1 MKFIVAPRKYKWRL
15 KIIDREISYENT
27 MRFPNFRLKHFP
39 LEEEDKEIVVSEKDG
54 STQTSQV
61 RRRKI
66 VKKVASEVIASSAKT
81 ESGISRQDDAQ
92 TEEEHE
98 EKEEKEKERSPNSAV
113 KKDPRDPIK
122 WFGILVPPALK
133 DAQSKFSTSRKPTF
147 VNIPDS

>member
-1 MKFIVAPRKYKWRL
+1 
-15 KIIDREISYENT
+15 

-39 LEEEDKEIVVSEKDG
+39 LEEEDKVIVVSDKDG

-66 VKKVASEVIASSAKT
+66 VKKVASEDIASSAKT
-81 ESGISRQDDAQ
+81 ESERLRQDDAQ

-98 EKEEKEKERSPNSAV
+98 EKEEKEKEKSPNPAV

-122 WFGILVPPALK
+122 WFGILVQPGLK
-133 DAQSKFSTSRKPTF
+133 DAQSKFSSSRKPTF
-147 VNIPDS
+147 SNFPGS